1 MATGEVSS
9 VWLVTFDTQPKISVI
24 LDSAS
29 ELIWT
34 CVGLPYFAL

>member
-9 VWLVTFDTQPKISVI
+9 VWLVTLDTQPRISVI
-24 LDSAS
+24 LDSTS

-34 CVGLPYFAL
+34 CVGLPDFAL